1 MPEINPKIIRGH
13 VRLLVT
19 VHRYGVDVVRV
30 RIGENTTWTGLKIY
44 NRGLVFNSQDV
55 ITAFWTVFFITACA
69 N

>member
-30 RIGENTTWTGLKIY
+30 RIGEHTTWTGLKI
-44 NRGLVFNSQDV
+44 
-55 ITAFWTVFFITACA
+55 
-69 N
+69 

>member
-44 NRGLVFNSQDV
+44 NRGLVFNSHDV
-55 ITAFWTVFFITACA
+55 KQHFGVYFFV
-69 N
+69 